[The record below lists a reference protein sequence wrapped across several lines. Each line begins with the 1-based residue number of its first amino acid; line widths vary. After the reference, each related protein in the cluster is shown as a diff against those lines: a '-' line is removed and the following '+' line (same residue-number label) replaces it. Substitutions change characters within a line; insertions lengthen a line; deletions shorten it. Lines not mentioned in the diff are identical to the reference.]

1 MSALSLDEAK
11 AVAIHHVRENLR
23 DKSIELAVL
32 EQHTEI
38 KRYGWI
44 LYVNS
49 RAYAASP
56 DAIHDMLVGIG
67 PIVVRHNGAVESL
80 STAMS
85 PADGIAAF
93 ERKHWFSL

>member
-1 MSALSLDEAK
+1 MLTFEEAK
-11 AVAIHHVRENLR
+11 AVAIQHVRENLH

-32 EQHTEI
+32 EQHTEL
-38 KRYGWI
+38 KRYGWV

-49 RAYAASP
+49 RAYAASS

-85 PADGIAAF
+85 PADSIAAF
-93 ERKHWFSL
+93 ERKNWLSL

>member
-1 MSALSLDEAK
+1 MLTFDEAK
-11 AVAIHHVRENLR
+11 AAAIQHVRENLH

-38 KRYGWI
+38 KRYGWV

-85 PADGIAAF
+85 TADSIAAF
-93 ERKHWFSL
+93 ERKNWLSL